1 MRPMKAKHLLCL
13 LGLAAWLIGCTPVD
27 SLNPLYAG
35 DNETIYDEAL
45 TGTWVSVDPNEHGGM
60 EILGLMEHGKD
71 VGYTISMFDDA
82 NPANGKPE
90 FEARLVQLGGHR
102 FLDVVPM
109 NWDTNTQSY
118 SLQIKTTKGATVAE
132 PSVIRLG
139 IAAYMRFSRGDATG
153 KLRADVAP
161 AHWFFRVSLNGAKLR
176 LDWIDDEKFRDAFKA
191 GKFHVNGL
199 LLNENKD
206 VVITAT
212 TSELQKFLADHA
224 DDDTLFT
231 EHTNEAQRKPA
242 N

>member
-1 MRPMKAKHLLCL
+1 MKAKHLLFL
-13 LGLAAWLIGCTPVD
+13 LGLAACLIGCTPVD

-45 TGTWVSVDPNEHGGM
+45 TGTWVAVDPNEHGGM
-60 EILGLMEHGKD
+60 EIGNVIEHGRNL
-71 VGYTISMFDDA
+71 GYIITTFDND
-82 NPANGKPE
+82 NSDKSKPE
-90 FEARLVQLGGHR
+90 FEARLVQLGGRR
-102 FLDVVPM
+102 FLDVVPR
-109 NWDTNTQSY
+109 NWDANTRSY
-118 SLQIKTTKGATVAE
+118 SLQIKTTKNATLAE

-139 IAAYMRFSRGDATG
+139 TAAYMRFSPGDATG

-176 LDWIDDEKFRDAFKA
+176 LDWIDDEKFREAFKA

-199 LLNENKD
+199 LLNANKD

-212 TSELQKFLADHA
+212 TSELQKFLTDHA
-224 DDDTLFT
+224 DDDMLFT
-231 EHTNEAQRKPA
+231 EHTEEVQRKPA